1 MKIKRRRLLWLLLL
15 SWVLLMVLLIPH
27 VIHLNQRVVA
37 QFEGK
42 RWELPAHVYA
52 QSMDLFGGK
61 PLSAK
66 QLRKILSWLNYVE
79 VKQPQKAGEYSR
91 KGSRVEIVT
100 RGFRFPDEYQ
110 ASQHIVL
117 RFKGKAITDIQ
128 DAETGKPVSLFRLEP
143 VRIANIYPKH
153 NEDRRLVKLENVPP
167 LLVAALLAVEDQ
179 DFYQH
184 HGLKPTSII
193 RAGLANMRAGRTV
206 QGGSTLTQ
214 QLVKNFFLSN
224 ERSLHRKLNEA
235 IMSLLLE
242 WHYDKNEILEAY
254 LNEIYLGQDGNRS
267 IHGFG
272 LASQFYYQRELN
284 ELEPQQLVLL
294 AALAKGAS
302 YFAPRR
308 HPERAKERR
317 NLVIDLLVE
326 AQLLDTGQAEVLKGK
341 PLGVS
346 PKAPSGITA
355 YPAFLQMVRKQLRKQ
370 YKDEDLQSEGLRVFT
385 TFDPLIQAQAEQ
397 AVTRQLKRLEKE
409 RGIEPDSLQ
418 AALMVASVEQGE
430 VLAVVGGRNPRFA
443 GFNRALEMKRPIG
456 SAIKPAVYL
465 TALSHPEKYNLVS
478 LLDDSELVVTLKT
491 GDWMPSNYDHSFHEG
506 TNLSESLIHSY
517 NIATVRLGLDL
528 GLDHVI
534 QTLRA
539 LGVESPL
546 NPFPSL
552 LLGAAELPPVELL
565 QMYQTIAAGGYRS
578 ELRAILAVV
587 NQSGETLQRYP
598 LTVEQAVSADAD
610 FLLTKILQE
619 VAVSGTARA
628 LGYLLPGGLEVA
640 GKTGTTNDLRDSWFA
655 GFSGEHVAVAWVGRD
670 DNKST
675 GLTGSSGALRVW
687 ADVFKDLQTQ
697 PLEPSQPDDIEWA
710 MVDIKTGALI
720 PAGCSGGSWVPFI
733 AGSWVATLEDCP
745 EDSAVPEAGAGD
757 LFDPETTEI
766 DTSRGIMQ

>member
-1 MKIKRRRLLWLLLL
+1 MKLKRRRLLWIVGLLWL
-15 SWVLLMVLLIPH
+15 VLMVLLVPH
-27 VIHLNQRVVA
+27 VIHLNQRIVA

-52 QSMDLFGGK
+52 QSMDLFDGK
-61 PLSAK
+61 PLSVK
-66 QLRKILSWLNYVE
+66 QLQQVMSWLNYVE
-79 VKQPQKAGEYSR
+79 VKQPKKAGEYSR
-91 KGSRVEIVT
+91 KGSRIEIVT

-110 ASQHIVL
+110 SSQHIRL
-117 RFKGKAITDIQ
+117 RFEANKIRSIRDLGKDKDVA
-128 DAETGKPVSLFRLEP
+128 LFRLEP
-143 VRIANIYPKH
+143 VRIASIYPKH

-167 LLVAALLAVEDQ
+167 LLVAALLSVEDQ
-179 DFYQH
+179 GFYQH
-184 HGLKPTSII
+184 SGLKPTSIV
-193 RAGLANMRAGRTV
+193 RAGLANIKAGRTV

-272 LASQFYYQRELN
+272 LASQFYFQRELT
-284 ELEPQQLVLL
+284 ELEPQQLILL

-308 HPERAKERR
+308 HPERATERR
-317 NLVIDLLVE
+317 NLVVDLLVSE
-326 AQLLDTGQAEVLKGK
+326 QLLDAEPAEILKGE

-346 PKAPSGITA
+346 PRAPSGITS

-370 YKDEDLQSEGLRVFT
+370 YNDEDLQSEGLSVFT
-385 TFDPLIQAQAEQ
+385 TFDPLIQAQAER
-397 AVTRQLKRLEKE
+397 AVTRQLTRLEKD
-409 RGIEPDSLQ
+409 RGIEPKSLQ
-418 AALMVASVEQGE
+418 AALMLASVEQGE
-430 VLAVVGGRNPRFA
+430 VLAVVGGRDPRFA
-443 GFNRALEMKRPIG
+443 GFNRALEMQRPIG

-465 TALSHPEKYNLVS
+465 TALSHPDRYNLVS
-478 LLDDSELVVTLKT
+478 LLDDSELVVTQPT
-491 GDWMPSNYDHSFHEG
+491 GDWMPSNYDHTFHEG

-528 GLDHVI
+528 GLDKVI

-539 LGVESPL
+539 LGIERPL

-578 ELRAILAVV
+578 ELRAILTVV
-587 NQSGETLQRYP
+587 NQAGETLQRYP
-598 LTVEQAVSADAD
+598 LTVEQAVSAEAD

-628 LGYLLPGGLEVA
+628 LGYLLPGELEVA

-670 DNKST
+670 DNQST
-675 GLTGSSGALRVW
+675 GLTGSSGALRIW
-687 ADVFKDLQTQ
+687 ADLFNNLQTQ
-697 PLEPSQPDDIEWA
+697 PLQPSQPDNIEWA
-710 MVDIKTGALI
+710 MADIITGELI
-720 PAGCSGGSWVPFI
+720 PEGCGGGSWVPFI
-733 AGSWVATLEDCP
+733 GGSQLRVMDHCP
-745 EDSAVPEAGAGD
+745 SSTGMIQERAGD
-757 LFDPETTEI
+757 AFDPAPTEY
-766 DTSRGIMQ
+766 